1 MFSLLDEPL
10 PGEVAAAIAERM
22 VARRKERGLSQ
33 VALAKASGVSLGSL
47 RRFEQIHEISL
58 GSLLAIAFALGCE
71 ADFDAL
77 FATPHYNTLEDVMAA
92 TEGAR
97 R

>member
-1 MFSLLDEPL
+1 M
-10 PGEVAAAIAERM
+10 PGEVAASIAKRM

-33 VALAKASGVSLGSL
+33 TDLAKVSGVSLGSL
-47 RRFEQIHEISL
+47 RRFEQTHEISL
-58 GSLLAIAFALGCE
+58 ASLLAIAFALGCE

-77 FATPHYNTLEDVMAA
+77 FATPHYGSLEDVMAA
-92 TEGAR
+92 TERAR